1 MYVEMVCNCEAS
13 MSIDVD
19 QNSELLWSFATRFAA
34 AHVKCGYIAHDR
46 NSWESDFTKDINLII
61 NETVIEWILEN
72 NIIIKIKVGK
82 MP

>member
-61 NETVIEWILEN
+61 KEGSENEDEEDEEEEEDE
-72 NIIIKIKVGK
+72 
-82 MP
+82 